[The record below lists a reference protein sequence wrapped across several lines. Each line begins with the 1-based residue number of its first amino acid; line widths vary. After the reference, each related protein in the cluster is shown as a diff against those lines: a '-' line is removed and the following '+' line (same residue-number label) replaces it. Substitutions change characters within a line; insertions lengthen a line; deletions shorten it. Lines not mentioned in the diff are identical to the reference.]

1 MSNLNIRPIRRD
13 ELPAF
18 AALHAQT
25 GRALTPEL
33 LEWEYFDR
41 DLAREGIIELIGPTL
56 RSSDRVR
63 LQVMFNKV
71 FARNKPLSLLGE
83 PMAQDPRL
91 AGLAVTQFVAEEGW
105 LALAVGGDRAVNMAR
120 GGRGGASRR

>member
-41 DLAREGIIELIGPTL
+41 DLAR
-56 RSSDRVR
+56 R
-63 LQVMFNKV
+63 
-71 FARNKPLSLLGE
+71 
-83 PMAQDPRL
+83 
-91 AGLAVTQFVAEEGW
+91 
-105 LALAVGGDRAVNMAR
+105 AR
-120 GGRGGASRR
+120 GMLPMDVAAP